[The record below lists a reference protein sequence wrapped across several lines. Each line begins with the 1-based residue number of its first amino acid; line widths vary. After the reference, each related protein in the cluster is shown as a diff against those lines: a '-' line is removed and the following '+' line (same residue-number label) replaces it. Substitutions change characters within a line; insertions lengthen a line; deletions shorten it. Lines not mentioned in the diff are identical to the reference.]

1 MLILL
6 LVASGIVTK
15 EINSVLGS
23 GQIKIGGEVW
33 SAKVKSDITIPE
45 GEEVTIT
52 EIDGVKAVV
61 EPISASI
68 IKEKETVS
76 KWDGINLAI

>member
-15 EINSVLGS
+15 EINSVLGN

-61 EPISASI
+61 EPII

-76 KWDGINLAI
+76 KWDGINLII